1 MVFQK
6 QPLLEEI
13 RQCTLCQS
21 ALPLEPR
28 PVLSFTSEAK
38 ILLVGQAPGI
48 KVHESG
54 IPWNDASGKRLRDW
68 LQISS
73 ATFYNPRN
81 IAIVPMGFC
90 YPGKGKNGDLPP
102 MKQCAPTWM
111 AKILKQL
118 PNIQVTLLVGAYAQ
132 KYFLQKSYKGLTLVV
147 KDYKSFLP
155 NYFPLP
161 HPSPRNNIW
170 LKKNSWFEENVLS
183 DLRSIIRKQL

>member
-1 MVFQK
+1 MAFQK
-6 QPLLEEI
+6 QLLLEEI
-13 RQCTLCQS
+13 RQCTLCES
-21 ALPLEPR
+21 DLPLKPR
-28 PVLSFTSEAK
+28 PVLNFTSEAK

-90 YPGKGKNGDLPP
+90 YPGKGKTGDLPP

-111 AKILKQL
+111 PQILKQL

-132 KYFLQKSYKGLTLVV
+132 QYFLQKSYTGLTQAV
-147 KDYKSFLP
+147 KNYKSFLP
-155 NYFPLP
+155 QYLPLP

-170 LKKNSWFEENVLS
+170 LKKNPWFEESVLS
-183 DLRSIIRKQL
+183 DLRQIVRASL